1 MTISSLKIYYCFA
14 TFMKEIFA
22 KKICGERGL
31 SAKFLGFAGIQFGG
45 HCENLI
51 SQEYIFPKFKI
62 HLRKLVL
69 QIINSK
75 QTLKKRISLFH

>member
-22 KKICGERGL
+22 KKICGEWGL

-51 SQEYIFPKFKI
+51 SLP
-62 HLRKLVL
+62 
-69 QIINSK
+69 
-75 QTLKKRISLFH
+75 